1 MSSKKSTTSSSTGT
15 QSSTSTPNVPDWIS
29 SRAQHMAAM
38 TGGIMAAGSDAYTP
52 GESALQSQAVNNAGN
67 LGLSSAYGQASDTL
81 GNLPQVTG
89 QSVLDNLSSY
99 YNPFQSQV
107 LNPVLADYD
116 YQAGQTRAQQAAQ
129 AAAGGAFGGSRYGV
143 QEAQTEGDLARGRA
157 STEGNLLNQMYTQA
171 TGLSAQDAAN
181 RQAAQTSNQN
191 AALQKAG
198 LLTNLG
204 STQDASSRANVA
216 LQDQVGSQQTDLE
229 NAIKQYPLQFQ
240 AQIESLLQGINPS
253 MYVGQSS
260 YGTDTTNSNTTQTSD
275 PGVLGGLGMGLQALS
290 MFNPATAAGG
300 GLSNLFSSFRNSS
313 LPPT

>member
-1 MSSKKSTTSSSTGT
+1 
-15 QSSTSTPNVPDWIS
+15 
-29 SRAQHMAAM
+29 
-38 TGGIMAAGSDAYTP
+38 
-52 GESALQSQAVNNAGN
+52 
-67 LGLSSAYGQASDTL
+67 
-81 GNLPQVTG
+81 
-89 QSVLDNLSSY
+89 
-99 YNPFQSQV
+99 
-107 LNPVLADYD
+107 
-116 YQAGQTRAQQAAQ
+116 
-129 AAAGGAFGGSRYGV
+129 V